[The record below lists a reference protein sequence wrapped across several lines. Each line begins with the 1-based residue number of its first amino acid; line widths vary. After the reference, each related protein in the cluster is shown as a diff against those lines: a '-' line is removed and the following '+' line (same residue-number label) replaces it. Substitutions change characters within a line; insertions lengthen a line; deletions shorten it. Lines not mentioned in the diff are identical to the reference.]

1 MKVKEKISKHL
12 GVPYVY
18 LPDEEKFI
26 CENGVAFTLEEYKN
40 GIDLNVEYERRKE
53 EGTLY
58 DYEYAKKH
66 GKLKSVEQTKEEV
79 DTVTSTSIDDV
90 PYELAR
96 EVNEEHKSKA
106 VTWILLLLAFTSVV
120 SMYIST
126 LHTATYLYTYVD
138 GFSAWLM
145 SASVTAYS
153 TTAFEVSFLFKK
165 SRKYFLFLLFIV
177 LWVFVTLFSMTT
189 TVSVFYDRFNFS
201 EYQTAQQNRKQDA
214 SSLALEMLQKKE
226 SDLRRAIELKVKD
239 IEYRQEREYAT
250 TAVRTE
256 LNKLES
262 DLQKNLTEQQKLL
275 EKTPT
280 AVESKTVRKE
290 SLFDFL
296 GRVFNFE
303 SGIIAF
309 VMSTLSAIFVNLIA
323 PMSLVAVTEIKRK
336 N

>member
-66 GKLKSVEQTKEEV
+66 GKLKSVEQTKEEP
-79 DTVTSTSIDDV
+79 DTVADTSIDDV
-90 PYELAR
+90 PYKLAR

-153 TTAFEVSFLFKK
+153 TTAFEVSFLFRK
-165 SRKYFLFLLFIV
+165 SKKYFLFLLFIV

-201 EYQTAQQNRKQDA
+201 EYQTSQQNRKQDA
-214 SSLALEMLQKKE
+214 SSLALELLQKKE

-256 LNKLES
+256 LNKLEN

-303 SGIIAF
+303 SDIIAF
-309 VMSTLSAIFVNLIA
+309 VMSTLSAIFVNLIS